1 MKKALIFTASLLF
14 ISGTALARGVIVSPT
29 ASFHGASTLAEHRAA
44 QLEGARKGGVFCTTK
59 YITITRDDGSSA
71 TRKSVNCEE

>member
-1 MKKALIFTASLLF
+1 MKTMLISAACLIF
-14 ISGTALARGVIVSPT
+14 ISGAALAREVIVSPT

-44 QLEGARKGGVFCTTK
+44 QLEGARESGIQCTTK
-59 YITITRDDGSSA
+59 YITITRGDGSSA